1 MDILMHA
8 PWPYEYA
15 TELASALADSGCGD
29 HVCLQT
35 RANYPY
41 AQALTARLSQPYPDP
56 AAAGNRASRGLAHA
70 TGVARVVRQLQCER
84 PDVFHIQAL
93 HRPALDWP
101 LIVAA
106 RAAGA
111 AVVWTAHNALP
122 HENRRYDAVLFRRI
136 YRHVDAVIAHTE
148 QTAARLVNELGAPA
162 ARVHRIAHGGF
173 ARTAAPAPTRGAAR
187 AALELAGDVFV
198 LLFFGRIRPYKGLDV
213 LVAAL
218 DRLAGH
224 RVIAIVAGH
233 DQFGEAAKL
242 AGRIDVRLD
251 LRRVDAETT
260 AQYFA
265 AADLVVL
272 PYRAIDQSGVLM
284 LALTYGS
291 AVAATDVGGL
301 GEIIEHGHTGFLLP
315 APDSQALANLII
327 ELRRDPAR
335 LAHVRQNVSRA
346 LASQL
351 GWTHLAAETRAVYR
365 TLREP
370 QTTSET
376 LPESGRA
383 TGHDRPS

>member
-15 TELASALADSGCGD
+15 TELASALADSAHGD

-41 AQALTARLSQPYPDP
+41 AQVLTARLSQPYPDP
-56 AAAGNRASRGLAHA
+56 ALAGKRAARGLAHA
-70 TGVARVVRQLQCER
+70 AGVARVAYQLQRER

-101 LIVAA
+101 LIAAA

-122 HENRRYDAVLFRRI
+122 HEHRRYNARLFRHI

-148 QTAARLVNELGAPA
+148 PTAARLVNDLGVPA
-162 ARVHRIAHGGF
+162 SRVHRIAHGGLG
-173 ARTAAPAPTRGAAR
+173 RTAAPARNRGAAR
-187 AALELAGDVFV
+187 AALELADDMFV

-218 DRLAGH
+218 DQLAGR
-224 RVIAIVAGH
+224 RVVAIIAGH
-233 DQFGEAAKL
+233 DQFGEAARL
-242 AGRIDVRLD
+242 AGRADVRLD

-260 AQYFA
+260 ADYFA

-272 PYRAIDQSGVLM
+272 PYRAIDQSGVLL
-284 LALTYGS
+284 LALTYGC
-291 AVAATDVGGL
+291 AVAATNVGGL
-301 GEIIEHGHTGFLLP
+301 GELIQDDKTGFLLP
-315 APDSQALANLII
+315 APDPEALARLIDA
-327 ELRRDPAR
+327 LRHDPAR
-335 LAHVRQNVSRA
+335 LARIRQGVTTVLSRDLSWA
-346 LASQL
+346 
-351 GWTHLAAETRAVYR
+351 HLAAQTRAVYQ
-365 TLREP
+365 TLRQTQPMATTP
-370 QTTSET
+370 QKSDRVIE
-376 LPESGRA
+376 R
-383 TGHDRPS
+383 DRPT